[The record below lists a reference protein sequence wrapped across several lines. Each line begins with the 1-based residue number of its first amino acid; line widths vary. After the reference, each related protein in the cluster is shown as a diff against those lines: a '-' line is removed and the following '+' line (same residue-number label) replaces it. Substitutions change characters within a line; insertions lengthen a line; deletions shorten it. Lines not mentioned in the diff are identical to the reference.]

1 MNYQELKPGIIVQH
15 YKGGLYKILYTG
27 CWDKTHDMEAV
38 MYSPVGKPETIYVRA
53 TLDFCSEPY
62 DFTVGKRVP
71 RFTVYG
77 GGDE

>member
-1 MNYQELKPGIIVQH
+1 MYYQELKPGIIVQH

-38 MYSPVGKPETIYVRA
+38 IYCPVDNPEKIYVR
-53 TLDFCSEPY
+53 TKSDFCSEPY
-62 DFTVGKRVP
+62 DFILDKRVP